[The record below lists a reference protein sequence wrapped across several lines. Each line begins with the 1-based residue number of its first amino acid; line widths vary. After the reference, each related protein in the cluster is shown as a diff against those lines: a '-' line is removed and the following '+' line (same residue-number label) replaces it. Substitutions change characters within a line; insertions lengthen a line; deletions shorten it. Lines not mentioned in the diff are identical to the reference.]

1 MVRWKNDEGGRK
13 EGKDKEV
20 KGKGRS
26 SKGTLE
32 LSMVGITV
40 LLVLTTI
47 AVTFLA
53 VTPVTVVAQPVE
65 VRVTSGTPELGY
77 IEEGATFTVTIDI
90 KDVTDLSRAQF
101 DLSFDPDV
109 VKVSDVKKGEIDG
122 VDVPIIPI
130 FPPDADNTVRVI
142 ANMPVGD
149 GVSGSGYL
157 AKIEFVA
164 KGDEGDETVLDIS
177 NGLLGDEGPEGD
189 LFSIDEEFKD
199 ELNDEEISDDLK
211 AIFEDKG
218 YPLENPTVKV
228 IKKDEKWKIIDET
241 EIYVVITKEKVLKIK
256 DTGEIPA
263 KWVDAEIRIGEDE
276 EEEEEEEVGEEITP
290 GSPVITAWKPAE
302 AVVSN
307 AVGEPRTFNI
317 TVNQIADI
325 SWQINGTEVQTNES
339 TQEAVYTNTSAV
351 IGTCNVSA
359 IATNTTTG
367 LSDIHTWIWSV
378 TLTAT
383 VTPTPTQVLGV
394 TPTPEA
400 EIEGTPTPQ
409 EKRTAPKEK
418 ATPVPT
424 AASTPKQE
432 VPGFEAVF
440 AIAVMLGL
448 GIVYILQRRR

>member
-1 MVRWKNDEGGRK
+1 MHKIHRRKNDEGGRK

-65 VRVTSGTPELGY
+65 VRVTPETPELGY
-77 IEEGATFTVTIDI
+77 IEEGAPFTVTIDI

-101 DLSFDPDV
+101 DLSFDSSV
-109 VKVSDVKKGEIDG
+109 AKVRDVKRDIKDGKIDG
-122 VDVPIIPI
+122 VDVPIFMCYDI
-130 FPPDADNTVRVI
+130 DADTVRVI
-142 ANMPVGD
+142 ASMPIGES
-149 GVSGSGYL
+149 VSGSGYL
-157 AKIEFVA
+157 TKIEFVA
-164 KGDEGDETVLDIS
+164 IGDEGDESVLDIS
-177 NGLLGDEGPEGD
+177 EGSLFDKEGPGGW
-189 LFSIDEEFKD
+189 LFWIDEEFKD
-199 ELNDEEISDDLK
+199 ELNDEEISDELK
-211 AIFEDKG
+211 EIFEDKG
-218 YPLENPTVKV
+218 YPLETPTVKV

-241 EIYVVITKEKVLKIK
+241 EIYVVITKENVLKIK

-276 EEEEEEEVGEEITP
+276 EEEEEVDEEVTQ
-290 GSPVITAWKPAE
+290 GSPNITAWKPAE

-307 AVGEPRTFNI
+307 AVGESRTFNI

-325 SWQINGTEVQTNES
+325 SWQITGTEVQTNE
-339 TQEAVYTNTSAV
+339 TVTEAVYTNMSAV
-351 IGTCNVSA
+351 IGTWNVSA

-367 LSDIHTWIWSV
+367 LSEMHTWIWNV
-378 TLTAT
+378 TLTPTAT
-383 VTPTPTQVLGV
+383 VTPTPTPTLAPGV
-394 TPTPEA
+394 TSAPEA
-400 EIEGTPTPQ
+400 EGTPTSQ
-409 EKRTAPKEK
+409 EKEPVTKE
-418 ATPVPT
+418 TP
-424 AASTPKQE
+424 TPKQE

>member
-1 MVRWKNDEGGRK
+1 
-13 EGKDKEV
+13 
-20 KGKGRS
+20 
-26 SKGTLE
+26 
-32 LSMVGITV
+32 MVGITV

-47 AVTFLA
+47 AVMFLA

-65 VRVTSGTPELGY
+65 VRVTPETPELGY
-77 IEEGATFTVTIDI
+77 IEEGATFTVTIEI
-90 KDVTDLSRAQF
+90 KDVTDLNYAQF

-109 VKVSDVKKGEIDG
+109 VKVSDVKKGEIEG
-122 VDVPIIPI
+122 VDVSIIPI
-130 FPPDADNTVRVI
+130 LDADTVRVI
-142 ANMPVGD
+142 ANMPMGEE
-149 GVSGSGYL
+149 VSGSGYL
-157 AKIEFVA
+157 AEIEFKV
-164 KGDEGDETVLDIS
+164 KGDEGDESVLDIS
-177 NGLLGDEGPEGD
+177 EGSLNKEGPEGW
-189 LFSIDEEFKD
+189 FFHISANGFKD
-199 ELNDEEISDDLK
+199 ELNDEEISDELK

-228 IKKDEKWKIIDET
+228 KQEDRFWDIIDFPT
-241 EIYVVITKEKVLKIK
+241 RVYGVSVQGNLIQIK
-256 DTGEIPA
+256 DTGEILA
-263 KWVDAEIRIGEDE
+263 NWIDAEIRIGEDE
-276 EEEEEEEVGEEITP
+276 EEGEEEEDEVDEEVTP
-290 GSPVITAWKPAE
+290 GSPNIAAWKPAE

-307 AVGEPRTFNI
+307 AAGESRTFNS

-325 SWQINGTEVQTNES
+325 SWQINGTEVQTNE
-339 TQEAVYTNTSAV
+339 TVTEAVFTKSAV
-351 IGTCNVSA
+351 IGTWNVSV

-367 LSDIHTWIWSV
+367 LSDMHTWIWSV